1 MISADDLLVIAAVV
15 LTVAVLGVVAGGLA
29 LHAVRG
35 ASIWTSVAVV
45 IGTATLVM
53 ASGVVAMSLLMLV
66 SGDAFQ
72 VLLISVVAASAAS
85 GLVALALARRIT
97 RSSAALGE
105 AAQRVGAGEPL
116 TAPLDP
122 DTRELRL
129 LAEALRSASV
139 RLAESRDRERSVE
152 AARRE
157 LVAWVSHD
165 LRSPVAALRAMAE
178 ALEDGVVAD
187 LATVADYHGRMR
199 RETVR
204 LGRMIDD
211 LFELAAIHAG
221 ALVVTPRRSSLRDL
235 VDEVLQSAE
244 PLAAAKRLT
253 LDADDVD
260 DVVALVDPDQLA
272 RVARNLVANAI
283 RHTPPGARVAV
294 RCGVRDGTPYLEVA
308 DACGGIPEADLARLF
323 EVGYRGEWART
334 PGHDVG
340 AGLGLAIAKGIVDAH
355 GGRLDVR
362 NEDAGCTFTV
372 TLRGVSRPATVPAPA

>member
-1 MISADDLLVIAAVV
+1 MISADDLAVVASVV
-15 LTVAVLGVVAGGLA
+15 LTVAVLGVVGGAAVLR
-29 LHAVRG
+29 AVRG

-53 ASGVVAMSLLMLV
+53 ASGLITLSRLMLV

-72 VLLISVVAASAAS
+72 VLLIAVVAASAAS
-85 GLVALALARRIT
+85 ALVALALARRIT
-97 RSSAALGE
+97 RSSAALGD
-105 AAQRVGAGEPL
+105 AAQRVGAGQPL

-122 DTRELRL
+122 DTRELRA
-129 LAEALRSASV
+129 LAAALRAASL
-139 RLAESRDRERSVE
+139 RLADSRDRERAIE

-187 LATVADYHGRMR
+187 PATVADYHGRMR

-244 PLAAAKRLT
+244 PLASAKRLT
-253 LDADDVD
+253 LDAADVD
-260 DVVALVDPDQLA
+260 DVAAEVDPDQLA

-283 RHTPPGARVAV
+283 RHTPPGGMVAV
-294 RCGVRDGTPYLEVA
+294 RCGVRDDAPYLEVA
-308 DACGGIPEADLARLF
+308 DACGGIPEQDLARLF

-362 NEDAGCTFTV
+362 NEGAGCCFTV
-372 TLRGVSRPATVPAPA
+372 TLSAARNTSVPAPA

>member
-1 MISADDLLVIAAVV
+1 VISAGDLAVVASVV
-15 LTVAVLGVVAGGLA
+15 LTVAVVGVLGGAVVLR
-29 LHAVRG
+29 AVRG

-45 IGTATLVM
+45 IATATLVM
-53 ASGVVAMSLLMLV
+53 ASGVVTLSRLMLV

-72 VLLISVVAASAAS
+72 VLLIAVVAACAAS
-85 GLVALALARRIT
+85 ALVALTLARRIT

-105 AAQRVGAGEPL
+105 AAQRVGAGQPL

-122 DTRELRL
+122 DTRELRA
-129 LAEALRSASV
+129 LAEALRAASL
-139 RLAESRDRERSVE
+139 RLAESRDRERAID
-152 AARRE
+152 AARRD

-187 LATVADYHGRMR
+187 PATVADYHGRMR

-244 PLAAAKRLT
+244 PLAAAKRLR
-253 LDADDVD
+253 LHGDRVA
-260 DVVALVDPDQLA
+260 DVVALADPDQLA
-272 RVARNLVANAI
+272 RVVRNLVANAI
-283 RHTPPGARVAV
+283 RHTPAGGTVAV
-294 RCGVRDGTPYLEVA
+294 RCGVRHETPYVEVA
-308 DACGGIPEADLARLF
+308 DACGGIPEPDLARLF

-334 PGHDVG
+334 PGDDVG

-355 GGRLDVR
+355 GGLLEVH
-362 NEDAGCTFTV
+362 NEGPGCRFTV
-372 TLRGVSRPATVPAPA
+372 TLPGVTRPSSVPAPA